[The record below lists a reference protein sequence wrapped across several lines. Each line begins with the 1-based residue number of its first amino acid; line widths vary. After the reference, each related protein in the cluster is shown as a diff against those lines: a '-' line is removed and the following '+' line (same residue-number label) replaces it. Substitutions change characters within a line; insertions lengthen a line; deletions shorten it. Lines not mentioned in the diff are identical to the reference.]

1 MKLLTLTLILIFV
14 AVPAREMQADDRILK
29 LEKRIIELELRVAK
43 LEKLLSA
50 TQSEPSIQIM
60 PGNYEKMANWR
71 RLKLGMTKAQV
82 KAILGDPP
90 RRRVFPPGFDY
101 WYYPNETA
109 AQVQFDMS
117 GKLSGWQE
125 PE

>member
-1 MKLLTLTLILIFV
+1 MKRHTILLTAIFV
-14 AVPAREMQADDRILK
+14 VLSAQEMHADDRVSN

-50 TQSEPSIQIM
+50 TQPEIPIQIK
-60 PGNYEKMANWR
+60 PGSYRNKANWR

-90 RRRVFPPGFDY
+90 RRRVRPPGFDF
-101 WYYPNETA
+101 WYYPDVLGP
-109 AQVQFDMS
+109 QVQFDLS
-117 GKLSGWQE
+117 GHLSGWEE